1 MLSKAAGQENAPLVS
16 EQGVVEVPGLSWFW
30 RYVPTFIITVV
41 ALLLAGGVVWLAI
54 WRLSEMNL
62 LTVL

>member
-16 EQGVVEVPGLSWFW
+16 EQGVVEVPGISWFW
-30 RYVPTFIITVV
+30 RYLPTFIIMVV
-41 ALLLAGGVVWLAI
+41 ALLLAGGIVWLAI

-62 LTVL
+62 V